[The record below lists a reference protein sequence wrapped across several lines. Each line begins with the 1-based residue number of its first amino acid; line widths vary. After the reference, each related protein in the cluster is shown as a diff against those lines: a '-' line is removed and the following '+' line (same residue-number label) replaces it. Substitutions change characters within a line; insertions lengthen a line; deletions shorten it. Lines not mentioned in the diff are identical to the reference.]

1 MSFRIVPASAEM
13 TEAVVRI
20 ENESFS
26 CPWQAESFDEALAN
40 PSFDYFVCT
49 EDGEVAGYIIGFTA
63 ADECE
68 IANVAVRS
76 DRRGRGIGFMLME
89 HFISYSAAKG
99 AKSFYLE
106 VRASNAAAQAL
117 YKKCGFYAIGV
128 RKNYYK
134 KPTEDA
140 VVMMTVHDYG

>member
-1 MSFRIVPASAEM
+1 MSLIIVPATGEM
-13 TEAVVRI
+13 TEAVAKI
-20 ENESFS
+20 ENESFT

-40 PSFDYFVCT
+40 PSFDYFAVI
-49 EDGEVAGYIIGFTA
+49 EDNEVAGYIIGFTA

-76 DRRGRGIGFMLME
+76 DKRRRGIGRLLME
-89 HFISYSAAKG
+89 HFIAFSAAKG
-99 AKSFYLE
+99 AKNFYLE
-106 VRASNAAAQAL
+106 VRASNTPARAL
-117 YKKCGFYAIGV
+117 YEECGFRAIGV

-140 VVMMTVHDYG
+140 VVMMMVHDDE